1 MLLTKSQFK
10 TVAAT
15 MIALAAVTN
24 FRALAPV
31 KKIVLG

>member
-15 MIALAAVTN
+15 MIALAAVSN
-24 FRALAPV
+24 LGVLAPV